1 MREERPEGPVFGG
14 GYPKPLTAV
23 EKRALFSHADELS
36 RPTKKGKHY
45 GAVTDKGVMVLEALL
60 WGRRSYPT
68 LKALA
73 KAADCSEATAAK
85 AVKALTAA
93 GLLEWLGKS
102 PT

>member
-1 MREERPEGPVFGG
+1 
-14 GYPKPLTAV
+14 
-23 EKRALFSHADELS
+23 
-36 RPTKKGKHY
+36 
-45 GAVTDKGVMVLEALL
+45 MVLEALL
-60 WGRRSYPT
+60 WGRPSYPT

-73 KAADCSEATAAK
+73 EAANCSESTAAR

>member
-14 GYPKPLTAV
+14 GNPKPLTAV

-36 RPTKKGKHY
+36 RPTENGS
-45 GAVTDKGVMVLEALL
+45 VTDKGVMVLEALP
-60 WGRRSYPT
+60 WGGRSYPT

-73 KAADCSEATAAK
+73 EAANCSEATAAR

-93 GLLEWLGKS
+93 GLLEWLGNS